1 VTGNFLG
8 EPPLTPEAQALYD
21 EDLAEDGYVGSGA
34 RLWAY
39 QPEAVRELFALM
51 SRAYRASG
59 LTFRQCAIL
68 VTATA
73 STLGDSACSMA
84 WGGKLANA
92 SDPALAAAVLTGTD
106 TGLTEQDRALADW
119 ARKVVRDPNATTA
132 ADVQVLRDC
141 GLDDGQIFA
150 VTTYIAYIAL
160 RLAFSTVN
168 DALGLHPD
176 AQLAQ
181 SLPSAILDAVTYGRP
196 ADS

>member
-1 VTGNFLG
+1 MTGNFLG

-21 EDLAEDGYVGSGA
+21 EDLAEDGYVSSGA

-84 WGGKLANA
+84 WGGKRLTARQGVHLPTEKVGCHRANGQVRTEMRYWTQLWI
-92 SDPALAAAVLTGTD
+92 PATVPGVPGRWGDAVL
-106 TGLTEQDRALADW
+106 
-119 ARKVVRDPNATTA
+119 
-132 ADVQVLRDC
+132 
-141 GLDDGQIFA
+141 
-150 VTTYIAYIAL
+150 
-160 RLAFSTVN
+160 
-168 DALGLHPD
+168 
-176 AQLAQ
+176 
-181 SLPSAILDAVTYGRP
+181 
-196 ADS
+196 

>member
-8 EPPLTPEAQALYD
+8 EAPLTPAAQALYD
-21 EDLAEDGYVGSGA
+21 KDVAEDGYVGSGA

-51 SRAYRASG
+51 SRTYRASG

-73 STLGDSACSMA
+73 STLGDSACSLA
-84 WGGKLANA
+84 WGGKL
-92 SDPALAAAVLTGTD
+92 SDVSGPALAAAVLTGTD
-106 TGLTEQDRALADW
+106 TGLTKQDQVLAEW
-119 ARKVVRDPNATTA
+119 ARKVVQDPNATTP

-150 VTTYIAYIAL
+150 LTTYIAL

-176 AQLAQ
+176 AQLVQ
-181 SLPSAILDAVTYGRP
+181 SLPSAVLEAVSWGRP
-196 ADS
+196 ATPS

>member
-8 EPPLTPEAQALYD
+8 EAPLTPAAQALYD
-21 EDLAEDGYVGSGA
+21 KDVAEDGYVGSGA

-51 SRAYRASG
+51 SRTYRASG

-73 STLGDSACSMA
+73 STLGDSACSLA
-84 WGGKLANA
+84 WGGKL
-92 SDPALAAAVLTGTD
+92 SDVSGPALAAAVLTGTD
-106 TGLTEQDRALADW
+106 TGLTKQDQVLAEW
-119 ARKVVRDPNATTA
+119 ARKVVQDPNATTP

-150 VTTYIAYIAL
+150 LTTYIAL

-176 AQLAQ
+176 AQLVQ
-181 SLPSAILDAVTYGRP
+181 SLPSAVLEAVSWGRP

>member
-1 VTGNFLG
+1 VTGNFLV
-8 EPPLTPEAQALYD
+8 EPPLTPAAQALYD
-21 EDLAEDGYVGSGA
+21 EDVAEDGYVGSAA

-39 QPEAVRELFALM
+39 QPEVVQELFALM
-51 SRAYRASG
+51 SRAREASG

-73 STLGDSACSMA
+73 STLGDSACSLA

-106 TGLTEQDRALADW
+106 IGLTEQDRALAGW
-119 ARKVVRDPNATTA
+119 ARKIVRDPNATTP
-132 ADVQVLRDC
+132 ADVQVLRGC

-150 VTTYIAYIAL
+150 ATTFIAL

-176 AQLAQ
+176 TQLAQ
-181 SLPSAILDAVTYGRP
+181 SLPSAVLDAVTWGRR
-196 ADS
+196 A

>member
-1 VTGNFLG
+1 MTGNFLG

-150 VTTYIAYIAL
+150 VTTYIAL